1 MRIGRLV
8 VALVLVLG
16 VLATPAQPLL
26 EVPALGDRVT
36 DLSGVLDTA
45 QQSVLESSLA
55 ALEAE
60 TGSQIAVLVIDTT
73 GPEAIEQYAL
83 RVAESWKLGRQ
94 GVDDGALLLVAV
106 DDRKLRI
113 EVGYGLEG
121 VLPDARAKRII
132 AEIITPYFKNG
143 DYAGGIRAGVEAMA
157 NASRGEA
164 LPAPEPQRRG
174 ASGILNYLPLILIIA
189 LVISGPLK
197 KILGTPGGAM
207 ATGGVVGIVAW
218 LLVGLL
224 GSAALA
230 GIVAFAF
237 SLLSGAGIRSWADSG
252 GARGGPGVGGYG
264 RSGGLGG
271 GLGGSG
277 YGRGGGFG
285 GGFGG
290 GGGGFGGGGAS
301 GGW

>member
-1 MRIGRLV
+1 MRVGRLV
-8 VALVLVLG
+8 VAPGLLLG
-16 VLATPAQPLL
+16 VLAALAQPIL
-26 EVPALGDRVT
+26 EVPALRGRVT

-45 QQSVLESSLA
+45 QQSALETNLA
-55 ALEAE
+55 ALEVE

-83 RVAESWKLGRQ
+83 RVAESWKLGRE

-121 VLPDARAKRII
+121 ALPDARAKRIV

-143 DYAGGIRAGVEAMA
+143 DYAGGIRAGVDAMA
-157 NASRGEA
+157 NASRGEE
-164 LPAPEPQRRG
+164 LPAPTPQRRG
-174 ASGILNYLPLILIIA
+174 ASNIFNYLPLILIIA
-189 LVISGPLK
+189 LVLSGPLK
-197 KILGTPGGAM
+197 KILGSPGGAI
-207 ATGGVVGIVAW
+207 ATGGVVSIVAW

-224 GSAALA
+224 GSAVLA
-230 GIVAFAF
+230 GIVAFLF
-237 SLLSGAGIRSWADSG
+237 SLLSGAGARSWSDRG
-252 GARGGPGVGGYG
+252 GARGGPG
-264 RSGGLGG
+264 R
-271 GLGGSG
+271 SG